1 MTLTLIHAPRSRSSN
16 FLWLLEELGQPYDIK
31 VVNIRRGD
39 GSGAADA
46 ANPHPHG
53 KVPSILHD
61 GTFVHEQTAIALYLT
76 DAFPQ
81 AKLGPQVGDPARG
94 AYVTWL
100 AYYSG
105 VAEPAFLSKFL
116 NYDVP
121 RGTAAWVNVEDMM
134 AHVNDALK
142 TNDYLLG
149 PSFSAVD
156 ILYAGTFH
164 FFWDAPIL
172 PKTDVLA
179 AYVKRC
185 TARPALARSQKKDE
199 G

>member
-1 MTLTLIHAPRSRSSN
+1 MALTLIHAPRSRSSN
-16 FLWLLEELGQPYDIK
+16 FLWLLEELGVPFEIK

-39 GSGAADA
+39 GSGAADP

-53 KVPSILHD
+53 KVPAILHD
-61 GTFVHEQTAIALYLT
+61 GVLVHEQTAIALYLT
-76 DAFPQ
+76 DAFPD
-81 AKLGPQVGDPARG
+81 AGLGPQIGDPRRG

-105 VAEPAFLSKFL
+105 VAEPAFLSAFL
-116 NYDVP
+116 KHDVP
-121 RGTAAWVNVEDMM
+121 RGTAAWVNVTEMM
-134 AHVNDALK
+134 DHVNKTLE

-149 PSFSAVD
+149 PAFSAVD

-164 FFWDAPIL
+164 FFWQNPIL
-172 PKTDVLA
+172 PKTDVLE

-185 TARPALARSQKKDE
+185 TARPALARSFAKDS